1 MNMHST
7 AQPLR
12 IHLKATFCISVGG
25 MLQHAG
31 SLEVHDR
38 RSACNAAGSFQHMER
53 KDPSASA
60 WGSAAQPLGNLGKFN
75 FNPGPVRRKICAAQS
90 NLAHQYLGFSSKGP
104 ASPWAECSSTQ
115 VAWKFMTEDLHAMR
129 LEAFSTRSKKVLR
142 PVHEGAL
149 LNLWETWE
157 SSTLIRVLCGGKSA
171 QLRAILLTNISASAP
186 KALHLR
192 GRNAPARR

>member
-1 MNMHST
+1 MIFSFKYDKNARKSWI
-7 AQPLR
+7 ASKGLLAGINKSR
-12 IHLKATFCISVGG
+12 VLLLKK
-25 MLQHAG
+25 Q
-31 SLEVHDR
+31 R
-38 RSACNAAGSFQHMER
+38 RVEGQKAR
-53 KDPSASA
+53 RA

-75 FNPGPVRRKICAAQS
+75 FNPCPVRRKICAAQS

-104 ASPWAECSSTQ
+104 ASLWAECSSTQ

-142 PVHEGAL
+142 PAHEGAL
-149 LNLWETWE
+149 LNLWEIWE

-186 KALHLR
+186 KAQ
-192 GRNAPARR
+192 PQFPRR